1 MSTLIFQLS
10 EVKVPEPEIP
20 NHFNLHWWRPELS
33 QFIPTGKRKKYLAY
47 WLFHYFKVFRNR
59 DYSALF
65 VKKGDLIVGSML
77 IVPAHFKWP
86 FMKKQDLQFTY
97 VKTSP
102 EFRGQGIASLML
114 EACLQKFRNK
124 ERTFWYVTN
133 KENIASQ
140 RLCEK
145 AGFKL
150 AGLGITNKGLKIISL
165 KENKD
170 KASD

>member
-1 MSTLIFQLS
+1 MATLIFKTS
-10 EVKVPEPEIP
+10 TVAVSGSEIP
-20 NHFNLHWWRPELS
+20 KHLSLHWWRPGLKH
-33 QFIPTGKRKKYLAY
+33 FIPPGKGKKYFAY
-47 WLFHYFKVFRNR
+47 WLFHYFRIFKNR

-77 IVPAHFKWP
+77 IVPTHFKWP

-102 EFRGQGIASLML
+102 EFRGQGIGLLML
-114 EACLQKFRNK
+114 QACLQKFRIK
-124 ERTFWYVTN
+124 ERTFWYATN

-145 AGFKL
+145 VGFKP
-150 AGLGITNKGLKIISL
+150 AGTGITNKGLKIIRL
-165 KENKD
+165 KERSGK
-170 KASD
+170 

>member
-1 MSTLIFQLS
+1 MGTLIFKLS
-10 EVKVPEPEIP
+10 EVKVSETEIP
-20 NHFNLHWWRPELS
+20 KHLSLHWWRPGLKH
-33 QFIPTGKRKKYLAY
+33 FIPPGKRKKYFAY
-47 WLFHYFKVFRNR
+47 WLFHYFKVFRSR

-86 FMKKQDLQFTY
+86 FMRKQDLQFTY
-97 VKTSP
+97 VMTNP
-102 EFRGQGIASLML
+102 EYRGQGIGSLML
-114 EACLQKFRNK
+114 QACLQKFRNK

-145 AGFKL
+145 VGFKL
-150 AGLGITNKGLKIISL
+150 AGPGITKKGFKIITL
-165 KENKD
+165 KEI
-170 KASD
+170 